1 MPITISWGSR
11 IINIPQSY
19 LTLLSGTRYQLDLDQ
34 FRLDLKDLEDSPEG
48 IVFPTTHNHN
58 TQVTLSGVTYA
69 RTLEII
75 NGYTVTFQNTGTP
88 YTVDCTGANHNLG
101 DVTNFDG
108 GMSLIVNNAAGLIV
122 STGPSLVDANI
133 LSIDGSTQSALL
145 MRIASETMIVG
156 TVAAV
161 LSDSEIDVTFSDFS
175 TEETTSLEGR
185 RIIFTSGSKAKEA
198 ARITSY
204 AGQGV
209 GPARLGVTQLS
220 SVPSIGAT
228 VVVV

>member
-1 MPITISWGSR
+1 V
-11 IINIPQSY
+11 PQDY
-19 LTLLSGTRYQLDLDQ
+19 LTPISPGIFELDVEQ
-34 FRLDLKDLEDSPEG
+34 FRLDLLDLEDSEDG
-48 IVFPTTHNHN
+48 IVFPNTHRHN
-58 TQVTLSGVTYA
+58 TTVELSGVVYA
-69 RTLEII
+69 RSVEII
-75 NGYTVTFQNTGTP
+75 NNYKVDFQPG
-88 YTVDCTGANHNLG
+88 VDPNEHYIIRCVGANHNIA
-101 DVTNFDG
+101 DVLASNHRHF
-108 GMSLIVNNAAGLIV
+108 SLVVSNAAGLIV
-122 STGPSLVDANI
+122 STGPTLVDANI

-161 LSDSEIDVTFSDFS
+161 ISDSEIDITFSDFD

-185 RIIFTSGSKAKEA
+185 RIIFTSGNKAKEA

-209 GPARLGVTQLS
+209 GVPARLGVTQLS